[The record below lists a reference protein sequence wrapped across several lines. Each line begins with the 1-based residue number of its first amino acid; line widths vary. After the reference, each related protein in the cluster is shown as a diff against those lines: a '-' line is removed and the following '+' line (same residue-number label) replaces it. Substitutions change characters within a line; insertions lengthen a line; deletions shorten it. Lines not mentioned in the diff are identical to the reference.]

1 MFVEEPDVGD
11 LQVRFCEGRK
21 VSLMINTLYCKEIL
35 WLTWQ

>member
-1 MFVEEPDVGD
+1 VGD

-35 WLTWQ
+35 